1 MDDGGWDADYRRRG
15 RLYRGGVRL
24 PPVPEGARVLE
35 LGCGDGRTLAALGAL
50 PCTLVGL
57 DRARAAL
64 ALCRPPA
71 GQPAF
76 RLVRGDARCLPFPDR
91 SFDAVLL
98 LHVLGHGRADDR
110 ARMAAEAVRVTAPG
124 GRLHLRVFSREDLRS
139 EAGLEVEEGSR
150 LRRTGV
156 LTHYFTEDE
165 VVALFPSC
173 RALRLETVRW
183 HLRVRGAD
191 LPRAE
196 IEAHLEPA
204 DPERRRGPPAD
215 CEEDHRTDMA
225 E

>member
-1 MDDGGWDADYRRRG
+1 
-15 RLYRGGVRL
+15 VRL
-24 PPVPEGARVLE
+24 PPLPEGARILE
-35 LGCGDGRTLAALGAL
+35 LGCGDGRTLAALGTL

-76 RLVRGDARCLPFPDR
+76 RLVWGDARCLPFPDQ

-98 LHVLGHGRADDR
+98 LHVLGHGLADDR
-110 ARMAAEAVRVTAPG
+110 ERMAAEAVRVTAAG
-124 GRLHLRVFSREDLRS
+124 GRLHLRVFSHADLRA
-139 EAGLEVEEGSR
+139 ETGVEIEERSR

-183 HLRVRGAD
+183 HLRVRGAA
-191 LPRAE
+191 LLRAE
-196 IEAHLEPA
+196 IEADFEPT
-204 DPERRRGPPAD
+204 DPERRWDPPAD
-215 CEEDHRTDMA
+215 CEENHDAHRA